1 MIKIQLPKGEW
12 FYDPEKPLGNP
23 GGFGAVFQGH
33 SDQLGTIAVKKLHIT
48 AEEAGHREIRV
59 ANELMHRQ
67 LAHVIPIIDAGI
79 DAETGGYFFVMP
91 CADHSL
97 QDEINR
103 RGKISEIEAID
114 IISQIANGLLEVSQ
128 IVHRDLKPGNILFH
142 ENKWKIAD
150 FGIARFVE
158 ESTSLNTLKEFLSP
172 QYASPEQWKQEKVT
186 AKTDIYSL
194 GCIAYA
200 LISGKP
206 PFSGAS
212 FEELRERH
220 LHSEPPV
227 LECSPVTKSLV
238 LLMLRKIPESRPS
251 PERVKNR
258 LIEIGQ
264 SFDQPSKGPG
274 FDGLAIAGA
283 KAAEE
288 ASKQESLQIA
298 TEQQK
303 IKRQELARFASK
315 SLDKVIEAL
324 FEVINKFAPTA
335 KIYRQTNPYVWLGS
349 AMLKIEQ
356 PFKGEALD
364 SAFFEK
370 STWDVIII
378 ANMTVEQQNPKY
390 IWGANLFY
398 ADPNRSGEF
407 RWYEVMFMAYPLSRN
422 RPMYE
427 PFCVDVM
434 NYSDAARAIGGQGIG
449 GLQLAAKPVPIDDE
463 HLDSFCNRWAE
474 LLAKAYSGEL
484 SHPRS
489 LPLS

>member
-33 SDQLGTIAVKKLHIT
+33 SDQIGTIAVKKLHIT

-59 ANELMHRQ
+59 ANELMQRQ
-67 LAHVIPIIDAGI
+67 LAHVIPILDAGI

-97 QDEINR
+97 QEEIDK
-103 RGKISEIEAID
+103 RGKISENEAID
-114 IISQIANGLLEVSQ
+114 ILSQIVSGLLEVSQ

-142 ENKWKIAD
+142 ENKWKVAD

-158 ESTSLNTLKEFLSP
+158 ESTSVNTLKEFLSP

-186 AKTDIYSL
+186 DKTDIYSL

-206 PFSGAS
+206 PYSGGS

-220 LHSEPPV
+220 FHSEPPM
-227 LECSPVTKSLV
+227 LECSPVIKSLV

-258 LIEIGQ
+258 LIEIEQ
-264 SFDQPSKGPG
+264 SFDQPSVGAG
-274 FDGLAIAGA
+274 FDALAIAGA

-288 ASKQESLQIA
+288 ANKQEVLRIA
-298 TEQQK
+298 AEKEK
-303 IKRQELARFASK
+303 IKRQELARFASR
-315 SLDKVIEAL
+315 SLDQIIETL
-324 FEVINKFAPTA
+324 FETINKFAPTA
-335 KIYRQTNPYVWLGS
+335 KIHRQPNPYVWLGS
-349 AMLKIEQ
+349 ALLKIEL
-356 PFKGEALD
+356 PSRNEALD
-364 SAFFEK
+364 SVFFEK
-370 STWDVIII
+370 CAWEVIMI
-378 ANMTVEQQNPKY
+378 AKMTISQENPKY
-390 IWGANLFY
+390 VWGANLFY

-407 RWYEVMFMAYPLSRN
+407 RWYEVMFMTSPLSRH
-422 RPMYE
+422 RPSSE
-427 PFCVDVM
+427 PFCIDYT
-434 NYSDAARAIGGQGIG
+434 NYGDAAIALGGSAIGLI
-449 GLQLAAKPVPIDDE
+449 QLAAKPIPIDDE

-474 LLAKAYSGEL
+474 LLAKAFSGEL